1 MGEVMGLFHSPNI
14 IKDGLVTMLDAGNSK
29 SYSGS
34 GTTWKDLSTNQQN
47 ATMNGNPS
55 FSTATGVSHF
65 DLDGDGDYFE
75 IDNITRTGFE
85 VTFKNTA
92 NDSIYARSFV
102 WGASGFGNQVS
113 V

>member
-1 MGEVMGLFHSPNI
+1 MQPRTEGITEPITTGQGTYQVSF
-14 IKDGLVTMLDAGNSK
+14 A
-29 SYSGS
+29 SGFY
-34 GTTWKDLSTNQQN
+34 KP
-47 ATMNGNPS
+47 PS
-55 FSTATGVSHF
+55 VFITQTANNRQV
-65 DLDGDGDYFE
+65 GDYFE